1 MNRTPPVQEKQLARV
16 DENPD
21 DRDRR
26 PLQVVGFATC
36 PDCEADIEVVFTAPD
51 GIYEVEDLVEAPKQR
66 VSCGNCPAE
75 FEAEWGGWVAHED
88 AG

>member
-1 MNRTPPVQEKQLARV
+1 MARI

-26 PLQVVGFATC
+26 PLQVAGFATC
-36 PDCEADIEVVFTAPD
+36 PECQADIEVVFTAPE
-51 GIYEVEDLVEAPKQR
+51 GIFEVEDLSEAPKK
-66 VSCGNCPAE
+66 VVHCTNCE
-75 FEAEWGGWVAHED
+75 HDFDAEWGGWVAHED